1 MTNTT
6 GGVGG
11 TNGSGTGPVVATG
24 NGLLRGSSEGA
35 VAAFRGI
42 PYAASP
48 VGALRFAAPS
58 PQPGWSGVRDAV
70 RPGPAVPQGPSRLE
84 AVMGERVPD
93 WDEDGCLTLNVWT
106 PSEALPAPAGAP
118 AAGAPA
124 PAADGVR
131 PRPVLLWFHG
141 GGFSSGSGGWDWY
154 DGARLADLGNLVV
167 VTANYRLGP
176 LGYLYLP
183 EFGVDNAGARDQGA
197 ALRWVRENIAAFGG
211 DPESVTVGGQSAGA
225 YSALA
230 LALDPATGGSI
241 RRVIA
246 QSGPWGLPPQDP
258 ATADAAATAYLSLLG
273 IARDRSGF
281 EQLRTL
287 PVQRL
292 LDAYRRL
299 GAERSTPGDPTPPM
313 YPVLGGAG
321 VPQPLLPAAVAGGL
335 GGKDL
340 LLGTVADE
348 MTAFGHRGPGSEAAT
363 HRFFGVGTTELA
375 EHRAAQGTPAHV
387 YRFARRP
394 SADVLGLGATHCA
407 ELPFLFGTF
416 DAYPAAPMLGAVS
429 ASDRALADAFGGALA
444 AFTATGAPG
453 GDWAPYRT
461 AADVARLG

>member
-1 MTNTT
+1 MTNVAS
-6 GGVGG
+6 GMSG
-11 TNGSGTGPVVATG
+11 TNGSGTVPVIATG
-24 NGLLRGSSEGA
+24 NGLLRGAAEGA

-48 VGALRFAAPS
+48 VGALRFAAPV
-58 PQPGWSGVRDAV
+58 PHPAWSGVRDAL

-93 WDEDGCLTLNVWT
+93 WDEEGCLTLNVWT
-106 PSEALPAPAGAP
+106 PNQALTAPAD
-118 AAGAPA
+118 AAA
-124 PAADGVR
+124 

-154 DGARLADLGNLVV
+154 DGARLAELGDMVV

-183 EFGVDNAGARDQGA
+183 ELGVDNPGCRDQGA
-197 ALRWVRENIAAFGG
+197 VLRWVRENITAFGG
-211 DPESVTVGGQSAGA
+211 DPESITVGGQSAGA
-225 YSALA
+225 FSALA
-230 LALDPATGGSI
+230 LALDPATAGSV

-246 QSGPWGLPPQDP
+246 QSGPWGLPLQDP
-258 ATADAAATAYLSLLG
+258 ATADAAADSYLRLLG
-273 IARDRSGF
+273 VERSRHGLA
-281 EQLRTL
+281 ELRAL

-292 LDAYRRL
+292 LEAYRLLAAEL
-299 GAERSTPGDPTPPM
+299 GTPGDPTPPM

-321 VPQPLLPAAVAGGL
+321 VPQPLLPAVAAGGL
-335 GGKDL
+335 GDKEL
-340 LLGTVADE
+340 LLGTVTDE
-348 MTAFGHRGPGSEAAT
+348 MTAFGHRGPGSEAAA
-363 HRFFGVGTTELA
+363 HRFFGVGGAELA
-375 EHRAAQGTPAHV
+375 ERRAAQGTPAHV

-394 SADVLGLGATHCA
+394 SVDDLGLGATHCA

-416 DAYPAAPMLGAVS
+416 DAYPAAPMLGAVG
-429 ASDRALADAFGGALA
+429 ASDRALASDFGGALA

-461 AADVARLG
+461 GADVASFG